1 MGEQPV
7 AFLVGRMNPP
17 TPGHIELLYELIT
30 FARSIDAIPRAYIT
44 LSHNEKKMTKTQK
57 RTDIVGLAKEKV
69 ESSTTQPYVKHSSY
83 ENPLDPDTK
92 KRFIQLMLYNKYG
105 IVPEESEEIVVIQ
118 PACNGMYKAIGCVTK
133 LQPDLN
139 KVYFVMGRELDPE
152 ERIGREK
159 LCINKSDES
168 MTFIPSETTDNDSK
182 TNIQQQQQS
191 GEFKVR
197 CHFLERTEDEG
208 ISGLSGSKIRL
219 LAANRNYATIFDVYN
234 GYLTEEEIA
243 SLIQDIQI
251 GVKLTPLDSLDTIL
265 ASAET
270 SKPLSQKVP
279 SSPSSP
285 SSPSPIIGTKR
296 QRQMIA
302 IGGKRRTT
310 RKQRQRQRK
319 PKQSRK
325 KNKLSKLHLHKKTHN
340 RSMMKNARRKH
351 HKNNRIT
358 RRTRL

>member
-57 RTDIVGLAKEKV
+57 RTDISGLAKEKIQ
-69 ESSTTQPYVKHSSY
+69 SSTTKPYVKHSSY
-83 ENPLDPDTK
+83 ENPLVPATK

-105 IVPEESEEIVVIQ
+105 IEPEESEEIVVIQ
-118 PACNGMYKAIGCVTK
+118 PACNGMYKAIGCVMK

-168 MTFIPSETTDNDSK
+168 MTFIPSETTYESSN
-182 TNIQQQQQS
+182 TNIQQQS
-191 GEFKVR
+191 GEIKMR

-219 LAANRNYATIFDVYN
+219 LAANRNYATIFNVYK

-265 ASAET
+265 ASTEIPQ
-270 SKPLSQKVP
+270 PLSQESLS
-279 SSPSSP
+279 SSPL
-285 SSPSPIIGTKR
+285 IGTKR

-319 PKQSRK
+319 PKQSQK
-325 KNKLSKLHLHKKTHN
+325 HHKLSKIHLHKKTRK
-340 RSMMKNARRKH
+340 RSIMKNTRRRQH
-351 HKNNRIT
+351 RNNRIT
-358 RRTRL
+358 RRARL

>member
-57 RTDIVGLAKEKV
+57 RTDIVGLAKEKI
-69 ESSTTQPYVKHSSY
+69 ESSTTKPYVKHSSY
-83 ENPLDPDTK
+83 ENPLEPDTK

-105 IVPEESEEIVVIQ
+105 IVPEESEQIIVIE

-168 MTFIPSETTDNDSK
+168 MTFIPSEITDNDSK

-243 SLIQDIQI
+243 SLIQDIQK

-279 SSPSSP
+279 T
-285 SSPSPIIGTKR
+285 SPSPIIGMKR

-325 KNKLSKLHLHKKTHN
+325 KHKLSKLHLHKKTRK
-340 RSMMKNARRKH
+340 RSIMKNTRRKRD
-351 HKNNRIT
+351 KNNRIT
-358 RRTRL
+358 RKARL